1 MMEAIEA
8 AVSSERGATGA
19 VGVGGEA
26 QGATFHMN
34 QSSGGS
40 GSTDG
45 EAEGGGGSTDGE
57 GNGPVEA
64 R

>member
-45 EAEGGGGSTDGE
+45 EGGGLRYHVRGSISS
-57 GNGPVEA
+57 A
-64 R
+64 L